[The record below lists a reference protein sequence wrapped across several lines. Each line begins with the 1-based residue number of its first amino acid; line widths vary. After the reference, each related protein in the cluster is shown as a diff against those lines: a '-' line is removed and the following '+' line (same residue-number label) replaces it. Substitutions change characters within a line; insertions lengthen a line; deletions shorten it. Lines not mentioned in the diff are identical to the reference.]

1 MGEKLI
7 MYYKY
12 VGDLKG
18 FMGKVELAK
27 LTLMPTT
34 IAAAAPDSPEHI
46 QKFREAV
53 EKITKKESPSY

>member
-34 IAAAAPDSPEHI
+34 IAAAAPDSLVTNVPNTDQSNQTGRI
-46 QKFREAV
+46 
-53 EKITKKESPSY
+53 